1 MAKRHSVAAVTSG
14 GMLAPVAPLLH
25 PLARATRWQRLGA
38 GLVAAA
44 LLAWLLGLP
53 QAAYRFVYV
62 ALAYPPSLLT
72 QLIQGGNTTSW
83 GDWTRDVGTRYA
95 WLHTAAH
102 GGLGG
107 IIALEASLP
116 LLVLGFVGWRV
127 GWFVYTR
134 PRPLTPTAAHGSA
147 RWMTLAELRALR
159 YTGAPLVLGVCDGL
173 TVALD
178 RSLQVLNTLLIGPPG
193 TGKSAAFFIAN
204 LRRERGER
212 AVVAT
217 DLKNE
222 LLKKCH
228 AALTRSHEVWV
239 LNFLSPKTSLGYNPL
254 AYCTDPLATALFCDA
269 WIANTGA
276 SEKDPFWNNAA
287 REVLMAGIS
296 HLKAL
301 ADQDDAR
308 TANGQAPEVTLAHL
322 DHFLTGQPPQQVIAA
337 LEDSPS
343 PLAKKK
349 ALSFMASLKAND
361 KLLGSVYAEIT
372 PRFMIMS
379 DPRVQAVTSRNE
391 IDFRR
396 MVDDQREPVA
406 LFVGL
411 DRTLQK
417 QLRPLVSAFFLDMYR
432 TFSGIADE
440 SASDALPRD
449 VMVYADEFGNLGAI
463 PEMTT
468 WISTLRSAGVYH
480 LLAAQSTA
488 QVKALYG
495 PEGFETIAASCHT
508 KVGLSNMVKEDC
520 EWFSAMAGQKT
531 EVTQSSNVQ
540 RGRFHVTTDRGGASQ
555 SETKANLINP
565 DEVQRLGRTEAL
577 ALIGERPP
585 ARLAQRRYF
594 DDPDVREIEGP
605 VPPLGPARDGGEL
618 RPPVLPRHTAAAQ
631 PAQSQE
637 GEPEPERSGAT
648 SDDEAAAAAPAASW
662 ASGALH
668 DADDQ
673 PHPGSNRPVRS
684 NGTVA
689 SVKSR

>member
-1 MAKRHSVAAVTSG
+1 MSHLHRHVCPDGHVAFQ
-14 GMLAPVAPLLH
+14 VAGLRGR
-25 PLARATRWQRLGA
+25 LARLPRRGRLALYALGA
-38 GLVAAA
+38 LA
-44 LLAWLLGLP
+44 LLWLLGLP
-53 QAAYRFVYV
+53 QAAYRHLYV
-62 ALAYPPSLLT
+62 WLAYPVAWVVDGV
-72 QLIQGGNTTSW
+72 QGAGAPAW
-83 GDWTRDVGTRYA
+83 GVWTRDIDGRYA
-95 WLHTAAH
+95 WLHTPAH
-102 GGLGG
+102 GGLGWA
-107 IIALEASLP
+107 ILVEVLLP
-116 LLVLGFVGWRV
+116 FVPVGAIGWRV
-127 GWFVYTR
+127 GWFLYTR
-134 PRPLTPTAAHGSA
+134 PKPLKPTVAHGSA
-147 RWMTLAELRALR
+147 RWMLRAELRALR
-159 YTGAPLVLGVCDGL
+159 YTGAPLVLGVCDGF

-204 LRRERGER
+204 LRRERGDR

-222 LLKKCH
+222 LLKKCY
-228 AALTRSHEVWV
+228 AALTRTHEVWV

-254 AYCTDPLATALFCDA
+254 AYCTDPLGTALFCDA

-287 REVLMAGIS
+287 REVLMAGIF

-301 ADQDDAR
+301 ADQDEAR
-308 TANGQAPEVTLAHL
+308 TASGRAPEVTLAHL
-322 DHFLTGQPPQQVIAA
+322 DHFLTGQSPQQVIAA
-337 LEDSPS
+337 LETSPA

-349 ALSFMASLKAND
+349 AMSFMASLKAND

-391 IDFRR
+391 VDFRR
-396 MVDDQREPVA
+396 MVDDQQKPVA

-440 SASDALPRD
+440 SATDALPRD
-449 VMVYADEFGNLGAI
+449 VMIYADEFGNLGAI
-463 PEMTT
+463 PEMTI

-520 EWFSAMAGQKT
+520 EWFSAMSGQKT
-531 EVTQSSNVQ
+531 EVTQSSSVQ

-577 ALIGERPP
+577 ALIGELPP
-585 ARLAQRRYF
+585 VRLAQRRYF

-605 VPPLGPARDGGEL
+605 VPPLGPAREGGEL
-618 RPPVLPRHTAAAQ
+618 RPPVLPKHPVPART
-631 PAQSQE
+631 AQSQE
-637 GEPEPERSGAT
+637 GEPEHDRSDARNDDEGAT
-648 SDDEAAAAAPAASW
+648 AAPSASGVAHDAAA
-662 ASGALH
+662 
-668 DADDQ
+668 DQ
-673 PHPGSNRPVRS
+673 PQPASNPPLDH
-684 NGTVA
+684 
-689 SVKSR
+689 

>member
-1 MAKRHSVAAVTSG
+1 MNNSQ
-14 GMLAPVAPLLH
+14 
-25 PLARATRWQRLGA
+25 RASFFFQVA
-38 GLVAAA
+38 GLRGRVARLPRRGRLALYALAA
-44 LLAWLLGLP
+44 LAVLWLLGLP
-53 QAAYRFVYV
+53 QALYRHVYV
-62 ALAYPPSLLT
+62 WLAYPVAWLLDVAQGVGGPS
-72 QLIQGGNTTSW
+72 W
-83 GDWTRDVGTRYA
+83 AAWTRDIDRRYA
-95 WLHTAAH
+95 WLHTLAH
-102 GGLGG
+102 GGLGWA
-107 IIALEASLP
+107 ILVEILLP
-116 LLVLGFVGWRV
+116 FVPVGAVGWRV
-127 GWFVYTR
+127 GWFLYTR
-134 PRPLTPTAAHGSA
+134 PKPLKPTVAHGSA
-147 RWMTLAELRALR
+147 RWMLRAELRALR

-178 RSLQVLNTLLIGPPG
+178 RALQVLNVLLIGPPG
-193 TGKSAAFFIAN
+193 TGKSAAYFIAN
-204 LRRERGER
+204 LRREHGDR

-222 LLKKCH
+222 LLKKCYT
-228 AALTRSHEVWV
+228 ALANKHEVWV

-287 REVLMAGIS
+287 REVLMAGIA

-301 ADQDDAR
+301 ADEAGAR
-308 TANGQAPEVTLAHL
+308 TASGRAPEVTLAHL

-337 LEDSPS
+337 LETSPA

-349 ALSFMASLKAND
+349 AMSFMASLKAND

-391 IDFRR
+391 VDFRR
-396 MVDDQREPVA
+396 MVDDQQKPVA

-449 VMVYADEFGNLGAI
+449 VMIYADEFGNLGAI

-508 KVGLSNMVKEDC
+508 KIGLSNMVKEDC

-565 DEVQRLGRTEAL
+565 DEVQRLGRAEAL
-577 ALIGERPP
+577 ALIGELPP

-594 DDPDVREIEGP
+594 DDPDVRGIEGP
-605 VPPLGPARDGGEL
+605 VPPLGPARKGGEL
-618 RPPVLPRHTAAAQ
+618 RPPVLPRHPA
-631 PAQSQE
+631 PAQQAQGQE
-637 GEPEPERSGAT
+637 GEPERDPSEGNGT
-648 SDDEAAAAAPAASW
+648 DEDTQAASLTTW
-662 ASGALH
+662 VGQ
-668 DADDQ
+668 DADEDQ
-673 PHPGSNRPVRS
+673 LQLGGNSPIEH
-684 NGTVA
+684 
-689 SVKSR
+689 

>member
-1 MAKRHSVAAVTSG
+1 MNSSQRAPFFFQVAGLRAR
-14 GMLAPVAPLLH
+14 
-25 PLARATRWQRLGA
+25 LARLPRRGRLALYALGA
-38 GLVAAA
+38 LV
-44 LLAWLLGLP
+44 LLWLLGLP
-53 QAAYRFVYV
+53 QAGYRHLYV
-62 ALAYPPSLLT
+62 WLAYPVAWAIDGVQGFGAPS
-72 QLIQGGNTTSW
+72 W
-83 GDWTRDVGTRYA
+83 VAWTRDIDGRYA
-95 WLHTAAH
+95 WLHTPAH
-102 GGLGG
+102 GGLGWA
-107 IIALEASLP
+107 ILVEVLLP
-116 LLVLGFVGWRV
+116 FVPVGAIGWRV
-127 GWFVYTR
+127 GWFLYTR
-134 PRPLTPTAAHGSA
+134 PKPLKPTVAHGSA
-147 RWMTLAELRALR
+147 RWMLR
-159 YTGAPLVLGVCDGL
+159 DGL

-178 RSLQVLNTLLIGPPG
+178 RALQVLNVLLIGPPG

-204 LRRERGER
+204 LRRERGDR

-222 LLKKCH
+222 LLKKCY

-254 AYCTDPLATALFCDA
+254 AYCTDPLGTALFCDA
-269 WIANTGA
+269 WITNTGA

-287 REVLMAGIS
+287 REVLMAGIA

-301 ADQDDAR
+301 ADEAGAR
-308 TANGQAPEVTLAHL
+308 TASGQAPEVTLAHL

-337 LEDSPS
+337 LEVSPA

-349 ALSFMASLKAND
+349 AMSFMASLKAND

-379 DPRVQAVTSRNE
+379 DPRVQAVTSKNE

-396 MVDDQREPVA
+396 MVDDQQKPVA

-432 TFSGIADE
+432 TFSQIADE

-449 VMVYADEFGNLGAI
+449 VMIYADEFGNLGAI

-488 QVKALYG
+488 QVKAIYG

-540 RGRFHVTTDRGGASQ
+540 RGRFHLTTDRGGASQ

-565 DEVQRLGRTEAL
+565 DEVQRLGRAEAL
-577 ALIGERPP
+577 ALIGELPP

-594 DDPDVREIEGP
+594 DDSDVRGIEGP
-605 VPPLGPARDGGEL
+605 VPPLGPARTGGEL
-618 RPPVLPRHTAAAQ
+618 RPPVLPRHPAPAQ
-631 PAQSQE
+631 QAQSQE
-637 GEPEPERSGAT
+637 GEPAHDPSDRSGSDEDAHAVPPT
-648 SDDEAAAAAPAASW
+648 S
-662 ASGALH
+662 GTGH
-668 DADDQ
+668 DADDDQ
-673 PHPGSNRPVRS
+673 PQSGGNPLLDH
-684 NGTVA
+684 
-689 SVKSR
+689 

>member
-1 MAKRHSVAAVTSG
+1 MNKAQRPALLFQVAGLRARFARLPRRAR
-14 GMLAPVAPLLH
+14 LALCA
-25 PLARATRWQRLGA
+25 LGA
-38 GLVAAA
+38 LA
-44 LLAWLLGLP
+44 LLWLLGLP
-53 QAAYRFVYV
+53 QALYRHVYV
-62 ALAYPPSLLT
+62 WLAYPVAWVLDMAQGFGGPS
-72 QLIQGGNTTSW
+72 W
-83 GDWTRDVGTRYA
+83 AAWTRDIDRRYA
-95 WLHTAAH
+95 WLHTPAH
-102 GGLGG
+102 GGLGWA
-107 IIALEASLP
+107 ILVEILLP
-116 LLVLGFVGWRV
+116 CVPVGAISWRV
-127 GWFVYTR
+127 GWFLYTR
-134 PRPLTPTAAHGSA
+134 PKPLRPSAAHGSA
-147 RWMTLAELRALR
+147 RWMSLAELRALR

-178 RSLQVLNTLLIGPPG
+178 RALQVLNVLLIGPPG

-222 LLKKCH
+222 LLKKCYT
-228 AALTRSHEVWV
+228 ALSRTHEVWV

-287 REVLMAGIS
+287 REVLMAGIA
-296 HLKAL
+296 HLTAL
-301 ADQDDAR
+301 ADETGAR
-308 TANGQAPEVTLAHL
+308 TASGQAPEVTLAHL

-337 LEDSPS
+337 LETSPS

-349 ALSFMASLKAND
+349 ALSFMAALKAND

-379 DPRVQAVTSRNE
+379 DPRVQAVTSKNE
-391 IDFRR
+391 INFRR
-396 MVDDQREPVA
+396 MVDADQKPVA

-432 TFSGIADE
+432 TFSQIADE

-449 VMVYADEFGNLGAI
+449 VMIYADEFGNLGAI

-577 ALIGERPP
+577 ALIGELPP

-594 DDPDVREIEGP
+594 DDPDVQDIEGP
-605 VPPLGPARDGGEL
+605 VPPLGPTRQGGEL
-618 RPPVLPRHTAAAQ
+618 RPPVLLRHSAPVPQ
-631 PAQSQE
+631 AQSQE
-637 GEPEPERSGAT
+637 GEPERDLSDVSDTDKDTQSEQPATGA
-648 SDDEAAAAAPAASW
+648 
-662 ASGALH
+662 GH
-668 DADDQ
+668 DADDGQSQ
-673 PHPGSNRPVRS
+673 PGANLPLDH
-684 NGTVA
+684 
-689 SVKSR
+689 

>member
-1 MAKRHSVAAVTSG
+1 MNKAQRPALLFQVAGLRARVARLPRRG
-14 GMLAPVAPLLH
+14 RLALYA
-25 PLARATRWQRLGA
+25 LGA
-38 GLVAAA
+38 LA
-44 LLAWLLGLP
+44 LLWLLGLP
-53 QAAYRFVYV
+53 QAGYRHLYV
-62 ALAYPPSLLT
+62 WLAYPVAWAIDGVQGFGAPS
-72 QLIQGGNTTSW
+72 W
-83 GDWTRDVGTRYA
+83 AAWTRDIDRRYA

-102 GGLGG
+102 GGLGWA
-107 IIALEASLP
+107 ILIEVLLP
-116 LLVLGFVGWRV
+116 FVPVGAVGWRV
-127 GWFVYTR
+127 GWFLYTR
-134 PRPLTPTAAHGSA
+134 PKPLKPTAAHGSA
-147 RWMTLAELRALR
+147 RWMLRAELHALR

-178 RSLQVLNTLLIGPPG
+178 RGLQVLNTLLIGPPG

-204 LRRERGER
+204 LRRERGDR

-222 LLKKCH
+222 LLKKCY
-228 AALTRSHEVWV
+228 AALTRKHEVWV

-287 REVLMAGIS
+287 REVLMAGIA

-301 ADQDDAR
+301 ADEAGAR
-308 TANGQAPEVTLAHL
+308 TASGRAPEVTLAHL

-337 LEDSPS
+337 LEVSPS

-396 MVDDQREPVA
+396 MVDADQKPVA

-432 TFSGIADE
+432 TFSQIADE
-440 SASDALPRD
+440 SATDALPRD
-449 VMVYADEFGNLGAI
+449 VMIYADEFGNLGAI

-488 QVKALYG
+488 QIKALYG

-565 DEVQRLGRTEAL
+565 DEVQRLGRAEAL

-594 DDPDVREIEGP
+594 DDPDVRGIEGP
-605 VPPLGPARDGGEL
+605 VPPLGPAREGGEL
-618 RPPVLPRHTAAAQ
+618 RPPVFPRHPAAAQ
-631 PAQSQE
+631 QAQGQE
-637 GEPEPERSGAT
+637 AEPERERHAATNDDEGAMAT
-648 SDDEAAAAAPAASW
+648 SAAS
-662 ASGALH
+662 GTTYH
-668 DADDQ
+668 ADDDQTQ
-673 PHPGSNRPVRS
+673 PGANPPLDH
-684 NGTVA
+684 
-689 SVKSR
+689 

>member
-1 MAKRHSVAAVTSG
+1 MNSSQRAPIFFQVAGLRAR
-14 GMLAPVAPLLH
+14 
-25 PLARATRWQRLGA
+25 LARLPRRGRLALYALGA
-38 GLVAAA
+38 LA
-44 LLAWLLGLP
+44 LLWLLGLP
-53 QAAYRFVYV
+53 QAGYRHLYV
-62 ALAYPPSLLT
+62 ALAYPVAWAIDGAQGFGAPSWA
-72 QLIQGGNTTSW
+72 I
-83 GDWTRDVGTRYA
+83 WTRDIDSRYA
-95 WLHTAAH
+95 WLHTPAH
-102 GGLGG
+102 GGLGWA
-107 IIALEASLP
+107 ILVEVLLP
-116 LLVLGFVGWRV
+116 LVPVGAVGWRV
-127 GWFVYTR
+127 GWFLYTR
-134 PRPLTPTAAHGSA
+134 PRPLKPTAAHGSA
-147 RWMTLAELRALR
+147 RWMARAELRALR

-178 RSLQVLNTLLIGPPG
+178 RAVQVLNVLLIGPPG

-222 LLKKCH
+222 LLKKCYT
-228 AALTRSHEVWV
+228 ALADTHEVWV

-287 REVLMAGIS
+287 REVLMAGIA

-301 ADQDDAR
+301 ADEAGTR

-337 LEDSPS
+337 LEDSLS

-391 IDFRR
+391 VDFRR
-396 MVDDQREPVA
+396 MMDDQQRPVA

-440 SASDALPRD
+440 SANDALPRD
-449 VMVYADEFGNLGAI
+449 VMIYADEFGNLGAI

-565 DEVQRLGRTEAL
+565 DEVQRLGRAEAL
-577 ALIGERPP
+577 ALIGELPP

-594 DDPDVREIEGP
+594 DDPDVQGIEGP
-605 VPPLGPARDGGEL
+605 VPPLGPARAGGEL
-618 RPPVLPRHTAAAQ
+618 RPPVLPKHPTPTQKAQ
-631 PAQSQE
+631 GQE
-637 GEPEPERSGAT
+637 GEPERERPGAM
-648 SDDEAAAAAPAASW
+648 SDDETAAAVAAASGTTHDV
-662 ASGALH
+662 ADNQPPSGANPSLDH
-668 DADDQ
+668 
-673 PHPGSNRPVRS
+673 
-684 NGTVA
+684 
-689 SVKSR
+689 